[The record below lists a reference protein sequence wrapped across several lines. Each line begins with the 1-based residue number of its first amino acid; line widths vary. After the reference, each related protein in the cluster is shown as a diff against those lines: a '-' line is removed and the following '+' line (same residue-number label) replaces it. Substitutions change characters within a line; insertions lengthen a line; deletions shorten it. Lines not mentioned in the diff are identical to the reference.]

1 MKYLAFAGFALVLVA
16 SISPANAVE
25 IKCTGDALKK
35 KPPVPNY
42 PHHVRNVV
50 WRNTRAMC
58 LEELSR
64 MTTPTTTCD
73 TPSTQMPS
81 SQPTTPA
88 KEAAPQQNP

>member
-1 MKYLAFAGFALVLVA
+1 MKYLAFATFTLVLVA
-16 SISPANAVE
+16 SASTANAAE
-25 IKCTGDALKK
+25 TKCKGDALRE

-64 MTTPTTTCD
+64 MTTPTTTSN
-73 TPSTQMPS
+73 TPSTQTPS
-81 SQPTTPA
+81 S
-88 KEAAPQQNP
+88 K

>member
-1 MKYLAFAGFALVLVA
+1 MKYLAFASFALVFVALV
-16 SISPANAVE
+16 SPANAVE
-25 IKCTGDALKK
+25 TKCKGDALRE

-64 MTTPTTTCD
+64 MTTSTTTSD
-73 TPSTQMPS
+73 APSTQTPS
-81 SQPTTPA
+81 QSTTPA